1 MKSQSTEGRKPP
13 RSRRARAMVVATG
26 IAAGAAGIGLLCV
39 GAAGAA
45 SPSHHARTLPH
56 PSLSLDRTS
65 LDRTSLDRSVDPT
78 SLDRTS
84 LDRSVDPTSPQGASP
99 TSGDA
104 AQAATGL
111 DG

>member
-1 MKSQSTEGRKPP
+1 MKSQSIECRKPP

-26 IAAGAAGIGLLCV
+26 IAAGAAGIGLLGV

-45 SPSHHARTLPH
+45 SPSHHAGALQH
-56 PSLSLDRTS
+56 PSVSLDRTS
-65 LDRTSLDRSVDPT
+65 VDRSVDPA
-78 SLDRTS
+78 SL
-84 LDRSVDPTSPQGASP
+84 QGAAP

-104 AQAATGL
+104 AQGATGL